1 MKRLSIIML
10 LLVSVFAFNS
20 CDEEFGGTQD
30 LNYITFEA
38 PTVNISVETGGS
50 TERAVKVYT
59 TQVTGA
65 DRTFNVL
72 VDAAK
77 TTADASSYVLPGTVT
92 IPANSNEGELKVKVN
107 GVKIGAG
114 KKLVID
120 IEAAEGLF
128 KGPVTTINIAQICD
142 TPVIIDFVFDGYA
155 SETSWEIHDNAG
167 ELVAS
172 GGGYADGRATA
183 QSQFCMDAGT
193 YTFTVYDAY
202 GDGLTWPNVG
212 NIKISKGGVVLADI
226 DGDFGAE
233 TTVQF
238 IVP

>member
-1 MKRLSIIML
+1 ML

-20 CDEEFGGTQD
+20 CDEEFGGTKD

-38 PTVNISVETGGS
+38 PAVNISVETGGS

-92 IPANSNEGELKVKVN
+92 IPANTNVGELKVKVN

-120 IEAAEGLF
+120 LEAAEGLF

-193 YTFTVYDAY
+193 YTFTVYDAF

>member
-1 MKRLSIIML
+1 ML

-30 LNYITFEA
+30 LNYVTFEA
-38 PTVNISVETGGS
+38 PTVNVSVETGGS
-50 TERAVKVYT
+50 TEKTVKVYT

-77 TTADASSYVLPGTVT
+77 TTADASSYVLPATVT
-92 IPANSNEGELKVKVN
+92 IPANSNVGELKVKVN

-120 IEAAEGLF
+120 IQAADGLF

-142 TPVIIDFVFDGYA
+142 VPVIIDFVFDGYA
-155 SETSWEIHDNAG
+155 SETSWEIYDAAD
-167 ELVAS
+167 ELLAS
-172 GGGYADGRATA
+172 GGGYTEGQATA
-183 QSQFCMDAGT
+183 RSQFCMDAGT
-193 YTFTVYDAY
+193 YVFVVFDEY
-202 GDGLTWPNVG
+202 GDGLTYPNVG
-212 NIKISKGGVVLADI
+212 KITISKGGVVLAEI
-226 DGDFGAE
+226 DGDFGGE
-233 TTVQF
+233 TSVQF
-238 IVP
+238 IVQ